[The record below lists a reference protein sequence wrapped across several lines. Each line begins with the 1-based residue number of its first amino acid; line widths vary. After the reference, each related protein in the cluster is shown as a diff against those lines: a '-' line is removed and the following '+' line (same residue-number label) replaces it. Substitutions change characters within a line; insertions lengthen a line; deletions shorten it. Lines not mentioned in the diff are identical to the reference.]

1 MPKWLIK
8 TSLSAV
14 IWVFIF
20 SVEVR
25 GRSLFSYANEYLVR
39 NSLVQ
44 NIDDQIG
51 KLWGRLSKTAEMA
64 FSSDSPSEKTKPT
77 F

>member
-1 MPKWLIK
+1 MSKWFIR
-8 TSLSAV
+8 TGLSAI
-14 IWVFIF
+14 IWIFVFSI
-20 SVEVR
+20 EVQ

-39 NSLVQ
+39 NSFVQ
-44 NIDDQIG
+44 NLDDETR

-64 FSSDSPSEKTKPT
+64 FSSDSPTEKSRTT